1 MTAPASLEDQL
12 AAEQLA
18 KRRRYVLANT
28 RARWALVG
36 FAVVLLATLRLALIV
51 PLSWGFL
58 AVFAG
63 ASAAVNYGM
72 YRLVHDT
79 PFRTWYVYLNI
90 VVGSAMIS
98 AVLYGLG
105 PGGHLVY
112 AAYLIAPLQA
122 AVYLGRREVWQAL
135 AINVGAFAVA
145 TTLRT
150 LEGLWTWSAFV
161 QETLVL
167 VFVVVAVAPLLVR
180 MIERLQVARGTLAKI
195 EGGDLTARVDDP
207 EHDELGYLGL
217 SLGRTTDAIAEI
229 VR

>member
-1 MTAPASLEDQL
+1 MPAPASLEDQL

-51 PLSWGFL
+51 PLSSGFL

-105 PGGHLVY
+105 PGGRLADV
-112 AAYLIAPLQA
+112 AYLIAPLQA
-122 AVYLGRREVWQAL
+122 AVSLVRREGWQAL
-135 AINVGAFAVA
+135 GVDGA
-145 TTLRT
+145 
-150 LEGLWTWSAFV
+150 GLGV
-161 QETLVL
+161 R
-167 VFVVVAVAPLLVR
+167 APLR
-180 MIERLQVARGTLAKI
+180 RLAGRARW
-195 EGGDLTARVDDP
+195 GG
-207 EHDELGYLGL
+207 
-217 SLGRTTDAIAEI
+217 
-229 VR
+229 